1 MSNTE
6 EKRKARHERVRR
18 KVIGTKERPR
28 LSVYRS
34 LRHIHVQLVD
44 DTLQQTLFSYS
55 TLNKSMQGK
64 AKPKGVALAT
74 ELGKQFAQEAKS
86 KGFSQVVFDRG
97 EYLYHGNIKA
107 FAEACRKEGLLF

>member
-1 MSNTE
+1 MTKTE
-6 EKRKARHERVRR
+6 EKREARHKRVRK

-34 LRHIHVQLVD
+34 LRHIHVQLID
-44 DTLQQTLFSYS
+44 DLEQKTLFSCS
-55 TLNKSMQGK
+55 TLKAPAQGK
-64 AKPKGVALAT
+64 TKRKGVELAT
-74 ELGKQFAQEAKS
+74 ELGKQFASEAKS

>member
-1 MSNTE
+1 MHNVE
-6 EKRKARHERVRR
+6 QKRKGRHQRVRR
-18 KVIGTKERPR
+18 KVIGSKERPR

-34 LRHIHVQLVD
+34 LKHIHVQLID
-44 DTLQQTLFSYS
+44 DLEQKTLFSYS
-55 TLNKSMQGK
+55 TLKESVQGK
-64 AKPKGVALAT
+64 TKWKGIALAT
-74 ELGKQFAQEAKS
+74 ELGKQFATEAKS